1 MNAKHPTSNIQH
13 RISNHGAGGRRSA
26 IRCWV
31 LDVGCWMFLFSIFNC
46 PAVSAATNVVTN
58 AEVPVA
64 SPAARAETARDFYN
78 AGIEKMRAG
87 NWKEAEPA
95 LETALKQREEKI
107 APKALYDLGYVRFTL
122 GKQELKKSP
131 EGTAKRSRAATEA
144 GAGAVDKAAEALA
157 SNDVQQMVEAY
168 VAGRGVRKEMKSATA
183 AVKKAMEAH
192 GKTLAKWRRALSDFQ
207 SAAELNPADTNAVKN
222 AEVVAQAIAKLVDSL
237 REMQSAATNMN
248 GKKAELEGLLKQL
261 KGKIP
266 APNMPPG
273 APGDDGEEDDDGGE
287 KPKPESLSGK
297 EESDKGGGGQE
308 MGLKLSPEQAGQ
320 IMMGIQP
327 DGKQLPMGQG
337 EPGKPKDRSGR
348 TW

>member
-1 MNAKHPTSNIQH
+1 MNAKHRTPNIEHPTSND
-13 RISNHGAGGRRSA
+13 GADGPPSA
-26 IRCWV
+26 IRCSV
-31 LDVGCWMFLFSIFNC
+31 LDAGCWMFLFYAVIC
-46 PAVSAATNVVTN
+46 PAVSAATNVATN
-58 AEVPVA
+58 AEISVA
-64 SPAARAETARDFYN
+64 SPAARYETAVDFYN

-107 APKALYDLGYVRFTL
+107 TPKALYDLGYVRFTL
-122 GKQELKKSP
+122 GKQELKKAP
-131 EGTAKRSRAATEA
+131 EGTTKRSRAATEA
-144 GAGAVDKAAEALA
+144 GSSAVDKAAEALA
-157 SNDVQQMVEAY
+157 SSDIQQMVEAY
-168 VAGRGVRKEMKSATA
+168 VAGRGVRKEMKTATE

-192 GKTLAKWRRALSDFQ
+192 GKTLVKWRRSLSDFQ
-207 SAAELNPADTNAVKN
+207 SAAELNSTDTNAVKN
-222 AEVVAQAIAKLVDSL
+222 ADVVAQAIAKLVDSL
-237 REMQSAATNMN
+237 REMQSAASDMG
-248 GKKAELEGLLKQL
+248 GKKAQLEGLLKQL

-273 APGDDGEEDDDGGE
+273 APGDDGEEEDDGGG

-308 MGLKLSPEQAGQ
+308 MGLKLSPEQAAQ

-337 EPGKPKDRSGR
+337 EQGKPKDRSGR
-348 TW
+348 IW